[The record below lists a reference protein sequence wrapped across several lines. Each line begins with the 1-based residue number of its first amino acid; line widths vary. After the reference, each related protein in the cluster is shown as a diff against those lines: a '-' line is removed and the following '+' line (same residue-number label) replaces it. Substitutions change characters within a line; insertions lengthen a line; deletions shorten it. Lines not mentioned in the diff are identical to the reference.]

1 LTLFGRT
8 FDGAEIAS
16 LISMILVLVLWIS
29 VWRGNRKE
37 SRWFKNWK
45 AERKARRDAE
55 IAAEG
60 QLELEGLGGGN
71 RAELDRVLAWA
82 EGTRTGDLAE
92 LDPSPPG
99 VVWAAVSVGPTEC
112 PGARRC
118 PQGGTCFAE
127 AARAAA
133 AEADL
138 IVVNQH
144 LLGLDLVTDG
154 SILPGKEITIE
165 RDGYRIYS
173 GNVADWNFSYDLSGD
188 SLALPSAV
196 DGLAIVSQQTR
207 TPGTAVA
214 EKTGARVDAVLTE
227 IGWPLP
233 QRSISVGQATLDA
246 DVVGDSVNALAYL
259 SQVADV
265 SEPGAIFV
273 SKTGAMTFRDR
284 ADLQGYTSG
293 ITFGP
298 SGIPFTGI
306 GIDFGSESLANAV
319 SVTYTAGTVVA
330 GTAVATDATS
340 QTRYGVV
347 DKTYA
352 TLLATA
358 ADAQALANWQVAL
371 YAEPQYRVDSLTVS
385 LDGITATQAG
395 QVLDLELGDAVQV
408 SWTPNGVGAAVTQIV
423 SIDGIEHQ
431 ADPAQHLVTFTMSQT
446 LAAFILDDPVFG
458 VLDDDILG
466 F

>member
-1 LTLFGRT
+1 MKVAIAFDLNANGVGDYFTLDDAAKGVLDGATYKLAGDVLVDVTDRVRSVQVRRGRSTQLERFTAGNANLTLDNRT
-8 FDGAEIAS
+8 RAFDPLNTAS
-16 LISMILVLVLWIS
+16 
-29 VWRGNRKE
+29 
-37 SRWFKNWK
+37 
-45 AERKARRDAE
+45 
-55 IAAEG
+55 
-60 QLELEGLGGGN
+60 
-71 RAELDRVLAWA
+71 
-82 EGTRTGDLAE
+82 
-92 LDPSPPG
+92 PYY
-99 VVWAAVSVGPTEC
+99 
-112 PGARRC
+112 
-118 PQGGTCFAE
+118 
-127 AARAAA
+127 
-133 AEADL
+133 
-138 IVVNQH
+138 
-144 LLGLDLVTDG
+144 G

-165 RDGYRIYS
+165 RDGKPIYS
-173 GNVADWNFSYDLSGD
+173 GNVADWNFAYDISGD
-188 SLALPSAV
+188 SLAMPSAV
-196 DGLAIVSQQTR
+196 DGLASVAQQTR
-207 TPGTAVA
+207 TPGTAIA
-214 EKTGARVDAVLTE
+214 QKTGARVNAVLTE

-233 QRSISVGQATLDA
+233 QRSIATGQATLDA
-246 DVVGDSVNALAYL
+246 DYVGDNVNALAYL

-265 SEPGAIFV
+265 SEPGAFFV
-273 SKTGAMTFRDR
+273 GKTGAMTFRDR
-284 ADLQGYTSG
+284 AQLQAYTSG

-306 GIDFGSESLANAV
+306 GIDYGSESLANAV

>member
-1 LTLFGRT
+1 MKVQIAFDLNANGVGDYFTLDDATKGVLDGATYKLAGDVLVDVTSTVRSVQVRRGRSTQLERFTAGNANLTLDNRT
-8 FDGAEIAS
+8 RAFDPLNTAS
-16 LISMILVLVLWIS
+16 
-29 VWRGNRKE
+29 
-37 SRWFKNWK
+37 
-45 AERKARRDAE
+45 
-55 IAAEG
+55 
-60 QLELEGLGGGN
+60 
-71 RAELDRVLAWA
+71 
-82 EGTRTGDLAE
+82 
-92 LDPSPPG
+92 PYY
-99 VVWAAVSVGPTEC
+99 
-112 PGARRC
+112 
-118 PQGGTCFAE
+118 
-127 AARAAA
+127 
-133 AEADL
+133 
-138 IVVNQH
+138 
-144 LLGLDLVTDG
+144 G

-165 RDGYRIYS
+165 RDGKAIYS
-173 GNVADWNFSYDLSGD
+173 GNVADWNFAYDISGD
-188 SLALPSAV
+188 SLAMPSAV
-196 DGLAIVSQQTR
+196 DGLAIVAQQTR
-207 TPGTAVA
+207 TPGTATA
-214 EKTGARVDAVLTE
+214 QLTGDRVNAVLTE

-233 QRSISVGQATLDA
+233 QRSIAAGQATLDA
-246 DVVGDSVNALAYL
+246 DVVGDNVNALAYL

-265 SEPGAIFV
+265 SEPGAFFV
-273 SKTGAMTFRDR
+273 GKTGAMTFRDR
-284 ADLQGYTSG
+284 AQLQAYTSG
-293 ITFGP
+293 VTFGP

-306 GIDFGSESLANAV
+306 GIDYGSESLANAV

-330 GTAVATDATS
+330 GTAVATDTTS

-408 SWTPNGVGAAVTQIV
+408 TWTPNGVGAAVTQIV

-446 LAAFILDDPVFG
+446 LAAFILDDPTFG
-458 VLDDDILG
+458 VLDSDVLG

>member
-1 LTLFGRT
+1 MKVQIAFDLNANGVGDYFTLDDATKGVLDGATYKLAGDVLVDVTSTVRSVQVRRGRSTQLERFTAGNANLTLDNRT
-8 FDGAEIAS
+8 RAFDPLNTAS
-16 LISMILVLVLWIS
+16 
-29 VWRGNRKE
+29 
-37 SRWFKNWK
+37 
-45 AERKARRDAE
+45 
-55 IAAEG
+55 
-60 QLELEGLGGGN
+60 
-71 RAELDRVLAWA
+71 
-82 EGTRTGDLAE
+82 
-92 LDPSPPG
+92 PYY
-99 VVWAAVSVGPTEC
+99 
-112 PGARRC
+112 
-118 PQGGTCFAE
+118 
-127 AARAAA
+127 
-133 AEADL
+133 
-138 IVVNQH
+138 
-144 LLGLDLVTDG
+144 G

-165 RDGYRIYS
+165 RDGKAIYS
-173 GNVADWNFSYDLSGD
+173 GNVADWNFAYDISGD
-188 SLALPSAV
+188 SLAMPSAV
-196 DGLAIVSQQTR
+196 DGLAIVAQQTR
-207 TPGTAVA
+207 TPGTATA
-214 EKTGARVDAVLTE
+214 QLTGDRVNAVLTE

-233 QRSISVGQATLDA
+233 QRSIAAGQATLDA
-246 DVVGDSVNALAYL
+246 DYVGDNVNALAYL

-265 SEPGAIFV
+265 SEPGAFFV
-273 SKTGAMTFRDR
+273 GKTGAMTFRDR
-284 ADLQGYTSG
+284 AQLQAYTSG
-293 ITFGP
+293 VTFGP

-306 GIDFGSESLANAV
+306 GIDYGSESLANAIN
-319 SVTYTAGTVVA
+319 VTYTAGTVVA

-431 ADPAQHLVTFTMSQT
+431 ADPTQHLVTFTMSQT
-446 LAAFILDDPVFG
+446 LAAFILDDPTFG
-458 VLDDDILG
+458 VLDSDVLG

>member
-1 LTLFGRT
+1 MKVAIAFDLNANGVGDYFTLDDATKGVLDNVTYELAGDVLVDVTDRVRSVQVRRGRST
-8 FDGAEIAS
+8 QLERFTAGNAN
-16 LISMILVLVLWIS
+16 LVLD
-29 VWRGNRKE
+29 NR
-37 SRWFKNWK
+37 
-45 AERKARRDAE
+45 D
-55 IAAEG
+55 
-60 QLELEGLGGGN
+60 
-71 RAELDRVLAWA
+71 RA
-82 EGTRTGDLAE
+82 
-92 LDPSPPG
+92 LDPLNAASPY
-99 VVWAAVSVGPTEC
+99 
-112 PGARRC
+112 
-118 PQGGTCFAE
+118 F
-127 AARAAA
+127 
-133 AEADL
+133 
-138 IVVNQH
+138 
-144 LLGLDLVTDG
+144 G
-154 SILPGKEITIE
+154 SILPGKEITVE
-165 RDGYRIYS
+165 RDGSRIYS
-173 GNVADWNFSYDLSGD
+173 GNIADWNFSYDLSGD

-207 TPGTAVA
+207 TPGTATS
-214 EKTGARVDAVLTE
+214 EKTGARVSAVLTE

-233 QRSISVGQATLDA
+233 QRSISTGQATLDA
-246 DVVGDSVNALAYL
+246 DVVGENINALAYL

-284 ADLQGYTSG
+284 ADLQAYTSG
-293 ITFGP
+293 VTFGP

-306 GIDFGSESLANAV
+306 GIDFGSESLANSV

-352 TLLATA
+352 TLLDTLD
-358 ADAQALANWQVAL
+358 DAQALANWQLSL
-371 YAEPQYRVDSLTVS
+371 YSEPVYRVSALTVN
-385 LDGITATQAG
+385 LDGMTSTQAG

-408 SWTPNGVGAAVTQIV
+408 AWTPNGIGSAVTQIV
-423 SIDGIEHQ
+423 SIDGIEHL
-431 ADPAQHLVTFTMSQT
+431 ATPAMHEVTFTLSQT

>member
-1 LTLFGRT
+1 MKVAIAFDLNANGVGDYFTLDDATKGVLDNVTYELAGDVLVDVTDRVRSVQVRRGRST
-8 FDGAEIAS
+8 QLERFTAGNAN
-16 LISMILVLVLWIS
+16 LVL
-29 VWRGNRKE
+29 GN
-37 SRWFKNWK
+37 
-45 AERKARRDAE
+45 AD
-55 IAAEG
+55 
-60 QLELEGLGGGN
+60 
-71 RAELDRVLAWA
+71 RA
-82 EGTRTGDLAE
+82 
-92 LDPSPPG
+92 LDPLNSASPYY
-99 VVWAAVSVGPTEC
+99 
-112 PGARRC
+112 
-118 PQGGTCFAE
+118 
-127 AARAAA
+127 
-133 AEADL
+133 
-138 IVVNQH
+138 
-144 LLGLDLVTDG
+144 G

-293 ITFGP
+293 VTFGP
-298 SGIPFTGI
+298 SGIPFTAI
-306 GIDFGSESLANAV
+306 GIDYGSESLANAIN
-319 SVTYTAGTVVA
+319 VTYTAGTVVA
-330 GTAVATDATS
+330 GTAVASSATS

-385 LDGITATQAG
+385 LDGITAAQAG

-431 ADPAQHLVTFTMSQT
+431 ADPTQHLVTFTMSQT
-446 LAAFILDDPVFG
+446 LAAFILDDPTFG
-458 VLDDDILG
+458 VLDSDVLG

>member
-1 LTLFGRT
+1 MRVQIAFDLNANGVGDYFTLDDATKGVLDNVTYKLAGDVLVDVTDRVRSVQVRRGRST
-8 FDGAEIAS
+8 QLERFTAGNAN
-16 LISMILVLVLWIS
+16 LVL
-29 VWRGNRKE
+29 GN
-37 SRWFKNWK
+37 
-45 AERKARRDAE
+45 AD
-55 IAAEG
+55 
-60 QLELEGLGGGN
+60 
-71 RAELDRVLAWA
+71 RA
-82 EGTRTGDLAE
+82 
-92 LDPSPPG
+92 LDPLNAASPYY
-99 VVWAAVSVGPTEC
+99 
-112 PGARRC
+112 
-118 PQGGTCFAE
+118 
-127 AARAAA
+127 
-133 AEADL
+133 
-138 IVVNQH
+138 
-144 LLGLDLVTDG
+144 G

-293 ITFGP
+293 VTFGP

-306 GIDFGSESLANAV
+306 GIDYGSESLANAV

-330 GTAVATDATS
+330 GTAVANDATS
-340 QTRYGVV
+340 QTRYGVI

-446 LAAFILDDPVFG
+446 LAAFILDDPAFG
-458 VLDDDILG
+458 VLDSDILG